1 MGGLKT
7 PAKAPTKKL
16 SVKEAR
22 ESAVVGLGQL
32 AQVPLLATKQYAD
45 AGAVGLYWPAIAHEV
60 AELADTQEAIANL
73 IDPLMKVGPYTAL
86 VAAVLPFFMQIAVN
100 HGRVAPGS
108 MGTVPASSLEAQI
121 KTSMAQAE
129 LESLRMQQQAEQASA
144 AMRQEMEESRRAMAD
159 AMRDHAEETAG
170 AAQ

>member
-1 MGGLKT
+1 
-7 PAKAPTKKL
+7 
-16 SVKEAR
+16 
-22 ESAVVGLGQL
+22 
-32 AQVPLLATKQYAD
+32 VPLLATKQYAD
-45 AGAVGLYWPAIAHEV
+45 AGALGLHWPNIAHEV
-60 AELADTQEAIANL
+60 AELAESQEAIANL

-129 LESLRMQQQAEQASA
+129 LESLRVQAQAERASA
-144 AMRQEMEESRRAMAD
+144 AMRQEMEESRREFEAAMHA
-159 AMRDHAEETAG
+159 RAEETAG